1 LHFVSPSSDVPE
13 PLVAKLTVLS
23 FKHDETKLL
32 TSWSIEPFLS
42 GSSPALLNFQDCSA
56 RIVVLVVVPVEEE
69 SSFLQLKKTIAMILR
84 MKSLFL
90 MDLIWVVNDFI
101 NSANIL

>member
-1 LHFVSPSSDVPE
+1 M
-13 PLVAKLTVLS
+13 
-23 FKHDETKLL
+23 
-32 TSWSIEPFLS
+32 
-42 GSSPALLNFQDCSA
+42 
-56 RIVVLVVVPVEEE
+56 
-69 SSFLQLKKTIAMILR
+69 AMMLR